1 MLDLLFPALSPHP
14 LACAAPTVGGE
25 RDLPDSGKCMISI
38 ILVLKILEERS
49 FLSLRGS
56 RIKI

>member
-1 MLDLLFPALSPHP
+1 MLDLLFQALSPRPQHTP
-14 LACAAPTVGGE
+14 LRPWTASGIYQ
-25 RDLPDSGKCMISI
+25 DSGKCMISI